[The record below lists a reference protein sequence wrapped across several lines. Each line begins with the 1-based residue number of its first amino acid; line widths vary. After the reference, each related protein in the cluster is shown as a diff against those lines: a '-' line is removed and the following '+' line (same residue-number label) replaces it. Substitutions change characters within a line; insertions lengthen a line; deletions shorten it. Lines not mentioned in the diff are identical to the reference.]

1 MANSPDL
8 SHEDAAGRKQGIL
21 IAGVDEVGRGPL
33 AGPVIA
39 CAVILPDDV
48 SLIPAGITDS
58 KKLTAKRRA
67 ALLPHLKAVCTYGL
81 GQASVAEIDSLNIL
95 QATFLAMRRALAALP
110 TQPGFA
116 LIDGNH
122 TPPGLLC
129 PARHLVKGDSL
140 SLSIAAA
147 SIIAK
152 ETRDALMREL
162 DLRYPGYDWAS
173 NAGYGSARHMV
184 ALNRLGPT
192 EHHRMSF
199 SPVREAA
206 QRLSTSTLHTG
217 KINRVA

>member
-129 PARHLVKGDSL
+129 PARPLVKGDSL